1 MRASDLNNQIDPEK
15 LKRIQEF
22 VKFCFK
28 KLNLKKIPKIK
39 LTTKN
44 DTTALGY
51 FVPDINTIVVVEKG
65 RHQMD
70 IMRTL
75 AHELVHLK
83 QTETHTPDGSTGSD
97 DENQANAAAG
107 VLLRVWGKLH
117 PEYFVEDRKFTDL
130 EVAIMEGGGSI
141 EDNRTY
147 AIRKQLEMA
156 WKEKKMRV
164 NEIIESSTQLSEL
177 FQKAAPW
184 EWINH
189 LGPNDDAV
197 SATFKIEDLRYIW
210 FAEQDPDN
218 RGTWMIAFE
227 EETHGYH
234 ISGRGN
240 AAKVFSTV
248 IDITDSFIRK
258 SGANTIVFSA
268 QEPSRKKLYLSLI
281 RRLLPNWK
289 LTKSGDLF
297 TVESPYKGTASD
309 YFSKTVDESAT
320 AGATST
326 ANIGTVVNPHISPG
340 KARGKKSYLG
350 DPWGGKSGTK
360 SPPQPKV
367 VQPKNP
373 DGTAKGAHDIKGASL
388 FGGPAVKR

>member
-1 MRASDLNNQIDPEK
+1 MKANDLEYTVDPKK
-15 LKRIQEF
+15 LRRIEEF

-28 KLNLKKIPKIK
+28 KLELQNTPKIK
-39 LTTKN
+39 LTSKN

-51 FVPDINTIVVVEKG
+51 FVPDTNTIVVVEKG

-117 PEYFVEDRKFTDL
+117 PEHFVEERKFTDL
-130 EVAIMEGGGSI
+130 EIAIMEGGGSI

-147 AIRKQLEMA
+147 AIRKQLEQA
-156 WKEKKMRV
+156 WKEKNMKV
-164 NEIIESSTQLSEL
+164 NEII
-177 FQKAAPW
+177 
-184 EWINH
+184 
-189 LGPNDDAV
+189 
-197 SATFKIEDLRYIW
+197 
-210 FAEQDPDN
+210 
-218 RGTWMIAFE
+218 
-227 EETHGYH
+227 
-234 ISGRGN
+234 
-240 AAKVFSTV
+240 
-248 IDITDSFIRK
+248 
-258 SGANTIVFSA
+258 
-268 QEPSRKKLYLSLI
+268 
-281 RRLLPNWK
+281 
-289 LTKSGDLF
+289 
-297 TVESPYKGTASD
+297 
-309 YFSKTVDESAT
+309 ESAT

-326 ANIGTVVNPHISPG
+326 ASIGTVVNPHISPG

-388 FGGPAVKR
+388 FGGPVVKR